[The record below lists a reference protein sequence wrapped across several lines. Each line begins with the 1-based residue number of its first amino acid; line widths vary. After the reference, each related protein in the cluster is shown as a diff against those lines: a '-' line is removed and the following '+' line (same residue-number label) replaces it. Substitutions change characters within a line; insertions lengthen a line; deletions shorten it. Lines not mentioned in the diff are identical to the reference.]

1 MQRKKK
7 RPITLNEGDTLLW
20 QYTLLWQ
27 FGEGNE
33 KNNRYRVKYF
43 VDIN

>member
-1 MQRKKK
+1 MQRKKR
-7 RPITLNEGDTLLW
+7 RPITLNEGD
-20 QYTLLWQ
+20 TLLWQ